1 MTTDNKALAVDVLAV
16 LRSQLS
22 WIGPCRPDGDEIDCE
37 RWDRIELA
45 ISAVAELIAFAESFS
60 FTVTDSFYKDAYLG
74 INLPQGESH
83 PHGKKIVYRLPTPS
97 NMSPDMAEIERMR
110 TSAIARIK
118 GEAA

>member
-45 ISAVAELIAFAESFS
+45 ISAVAELIEEAEKIEAFIYGVGMQCKPFS
-60 FTVTDSFYKDAYLG
+60 YALARVK
-74 INLPQGESH
+74 GES
-83 PHGKKIVYRLPTPS
+83 
-97 NMSPDMAEIERMR
+97 A
-110 TSAIARIK
+110 
-118 GEAA
+118 